1 VLATPIILR
10 AGNASAWTGP
20 TGNNTYLLLGAVPT
34 LVDAGVGD
42 PAHIGAIAT
51 SLAGA
56 PLAQVLI
63 THAHADHIA
72 GLPALR
78 ERWGQISIVS
88 PGSDLDAPGR
98 DNRDLTPIRAGD
110 GWLTAIHTPG
120 HSPDH
125 YCFLDEAA
133 GDVYCG
139 DLARANGTIVIPAS
153 RGGNL
158 RQYLDSLT
166 RIRDLKPGRLLPGH
180 GPVIADPAS
189 LLDGYLAHRADREAQ
204 VIEALRHGAASPH
217 EIVPL
222 IYGKLTD
229 SIEAAAAESVLAH
242 LMKLEDDGAAQRD
255 ADGRWSVVA

>member
-1 VLATPIILR
+1 VNPIILR

-34 LVDAGVGD
+34 LVDAGVGE
-42 PAHIGAIAT
+42 PAHIDAIAT
-51 SLAGA
+51 SLRGV

-63 THAHADHIA
+63 THAHSDHIA
-72 GLPALR
+72 GLPAVR
-78 ERWGQISIVS
+78 ERWGQISIFS
-88 PGSDLDAPGR
+88 GSDLRLSER
-98 DNRDLTPIRAGD
+98 DERDLSPVRAGD
-110 GWLTAIHTPG
+110 GWLTPLYTPG

-158 RQYLDSLT
+158 RYYLDSLA
-166 RIRDLKPGRLLPGH
+166 RIRELRPGRLLPGH
-180 GPVIADPAS
+180 GPVITDPAS
-189 LLDGYLAHRADREAQ
+189 LIDGYLAHRADREAQ
-204 VIEALRHGAASPH
+204 VVDVLRRGDATPL

-222 IYGKLTD
+222 IYGTLTD
-229 SIEAAAAESVLAH
+229 SIAAAAADSVLAH
-242 LMKLEDDGAAQRD
+242 LIKLEEDGAARRD
-255 ADGRWSVVA
+255 ANGRWRVLAQAG

>member
-1 VLATPIILR
+1 MNPIILR

-20 TGNNTYLLLGAVPT
+20 TGNNTYLLPGAVPT

-42 PAHIGAIAT
+42 PAHIDAIAIA
-51 SLAGA
+51 LAGA

-63 THAHADHIA
+63 THAHSDHVG
-72 GLPALR
+72 GLPALQQ
-78 ERWGQISIVS
+78 RWGQISIFS
-88 PGSDLDAPGR
+88 GLDHDFLGR
-98 DNRDLTPIRAGD
+98 QDRDLTPILAGD
-110 GWLTAIHTPG
+110 GWLTALHTPG

-180 GPVIADPAS
+180 GPVITDPGS
-189 LLDGYLAHRADREAQ
+189 LIDGYLAHRADREAQ
-204 VIEALRHGAASPH
+204 VVDALRRGAATPH

-229 SIEAAAAESVLAH
+229 SIAAAAAESVLAH
-242 LMKLEDDGAAQRD
+242 LIKLEEDGAAHRD
-255 ADGRWSVVA
+255 ADGRWALDL

>member
-1 VLATPIILR
+1 MNPIILR

-20 TGNNTYLLLGAVPT
+20 TGNNTYLLPGVVAT

-42 PAHIGAIAT
+42 PAHVDAIAMA
-51 SLAGA
+51 LAGA

-63 THAHADHIA
+63 THAHSDHVG
-72 GLPALR
+72 GLPALQQ
-78 ERWGQISIVS
+78 RWGPFTVFSGSEHDS
-88 PGSDLDAPGR
+88 PWREGR
-98 DNRDLTPIRAGD
+98 DPIPISAGD
-110 GWLTAIHTPG
+110 GWLTPLHTPG

-125 YCFLDEAA
+125 YCFLDEAT

-158 RQYLDSLT
+158 RQYLGSLT
-166 RIRDLKPGRLLPGH
+166 RIRDLKPRRLLPGH
-180 GPVIADPAS
+180 GPVITDPAS
-189 LLDGYLAHRADREAQ
+189 LIDGYLAHRADREAQ
-204 VIEALRHGAASPH
+204 VADALRRGAATPQ

-229 SIEAAAAESVLAH
+229 SIAAAAAESVLAH
-242 LMKLEDDGAAQRD
+242 LIKLEEDGAAHRD
-255 ADGRWSVVA
+255 ADGRWALDP